1 MKLST
6 HKKNILFAILACIS
20 TFTFHCRFEIAMGGF
35 AEFPLLNGLDKLYNT
50 FTKPELTDLLIVIG
64 VYLLLRKLTTKE
76 DRLKKSTF
84 FFSLALS
91 VLLLF
96 AISFH
101 KFNSAIFVLGNKY
114 QFMLSAFCVLGFTI
128 PLYAALRLIE
138 YCFCESPLPLKCAS
152 LVHGFSPCQDGQPN
166 KTQDIMQGKPQD
178 NVQDISKCKPQDT
191 NHKKAV
197 SRNNLPYGSPNHF
210 LEKHFGLIGFAV
222 IFLGWLPWILLNYP
236 GSGCPDSMQQLSQ
249 FLGDEVWDMHHP
261 PLSTFLMGGLFVMGR
276 GIADAN
282 FGFFLYCLFQTCTG
296 AWIFSLSMKK
306 LHNLGIPTEGCML
319 GIFYFALTPFW
330 GTYAQWVEKDLL
342 FAEIVVL
349 QAICMLE
356 VIRKKECT
364 KKDMILLTTTS
375 LLTALLRH
383 NGIYT
388 VLPAL
393 LILVIWLKSRS
404 RRFAGAALLTTFL
417 AYEVIVKG
425 FFPAIGLGKTTIV
438 DALSIPFQQTA
449 RYVCEHTDEVT
460 DAERA
465 AIESSFVSYDIM
477 FQYDPLIADPIKNYC
492 NGKNLDTYLKTWFQM
507 FWKHPGTYVAATFN
521 LGYGYLA
528 PVSQRIEAWIQG
540 VYYDYMNELG
550 LYHPFDI
557 KYNHYLVYLW
567 NCSMTLPLIQYL
579 ASPGFYTWILLILA
593 VMLFSRRRYE
603 ALILFVPGF
612 MNLLVCLASPVAGT
626 MRYALPT
633 VAMTP
638 LLIGWTWYALR
649 TKRGD

>member
-1 MKLST
+1 
-6 HKKNILFAILACIS
+6 
-20 TFTFHCRFEIAMGGF
+20 MGGF
-35 AEFPLLNGLDKLYNT
+35 AELPLLNVLDKLYNT
-50 FTKPELTDLLIVIG
+50 FTKPELTDLLIVVG
-64 VYLLLRKLTTKE
+64 VYLLLRKLAAKE
-76 DRLKKSTF
+76 DTLRWRTF
-84 FFSLALS
+84 FFSMALS

-96 AISFH
+96 AISFR

-114 QFMLSAFCVLGFTI
+114 QFMLSAFCVLGFTV
-128 PLYAALRLIE
+128 PLYATLRLVE
-138 YCFCESPLPLKCAS
+138 YLFCENTLS
-152 LVHGFSPCQDGQPN
+152 
-166 KTQDIMQGKPQD
+166 
-178 NVQDISKCKPQDT
+178 SKAD
-191 NHKKAV
+191 
-197 SRNNLPYGSPNHF
+197 SPNHF
-210 LEKHFGLIGFAV
+210 LEKHLGLIGFTI
-222 IFLGWLPWILLNYP
+222 IFLCWLPWILLNYP

-261 PLSTFLMGGLFVMGR
+261 PLSTLLMGGLFVIGR
-276 GIADAN
+276 GIVNAN

-306 LHNLGIPTEGCML
+306 LHQLGVPSTWCLLGIS
-319 GIFYFALTPFW
+319 YFALTPFW

-342 FAEIVVL
+342 FAQIVVL

-375 LLTALLRH
+375 LLTSLLRH

-393 LILVIWLKSRS
+393 LLLAVWLKGRS
-404 RRFAGAALLTTFL
+404 RRIAGTTLLTTFL
-417 AYEVIVKG
+417 VYEVIVKG
-425 FFPAIGLGKTTIV
+425 FFPAIGLGRTTIV

-449 RYVCEHTDEVT
+449 RYVCEHTDEIT

-465 AIESSFVSYDIM
+465 AIEGSFVSYDIM

-507 FWKHPGTYVAATFN
+507 FWKHPETYVAATFN

-567 NCSMTLPLIQYL
+567 NCSMALPLIQYL

-593 VMLFSRRRYE
+593 VMLFSKRRYE

-649 TKRGD
+649 TKRRD